1 MFLISPEK
9 LFSFSRY
16 LDFFLG
22 VLVMQ
27 KNSLFRKVNV
37 NFKTFN
43 VASWEA
49 NKFNTHVAQF
59 LKKLR

>member
-37 NFKTFN
+37 NFKIFN
-43 VASWEA
+43 VETWEV
-49 NKFNTHVAQF
+49 NEFNTHVAQF
-59 LKKLR
+59 LKKLM

>member
-37 NFKTFN
+37 NFKIFN
-43 VASWEA
+43 VATWEV
-49 NKFNTHVAQF
+49 NEFNTHVAQF
-59 LKKLR
+59 LKKLM